1 MKPIDF
7 TASIYIDFCV
17 KSNYKNPIYE
27 VGDHVRRSK
36 YKKLFA
42 KGYTS
47 NGSEEV
53 LVIKEVKNSVL
64 WMYFIS
70 DLNAK

>member
-7 TASIYIDFCV
+7 MASTYIDFCV
-17 KSNYKNPIYE
+17 KSNYKNPIFE
-27 VGDHVRRSK
+27 VGDYVRRSK
-36 YKKLFA
+36 YKKFFA

-70 DLNAK
+70 HLNAK

>member
-7 TASIYIDFCV
+7 TASIYIDLCV
-17 KSNYKNPIYE
+17 KSNYKNPIFE
-27 VGDHVRRSK
+27 VGDPVRRSK
-36 YKKLFA
+36 YKKIFA